1 MLHNKKD
8 TFEQLVLRT
17 SEYLGVKAE
26 IVEKDYFV
34 TLFLKRIAAVMPDIV
49 FKGGTSLSKCYHI
62 IKRFSEDIDLNLQ
75 SEIKPPERKRRQLKA
90 NIIQIINDLEFELT
104 NPDAVKSRRD
114 YNRYIIDYPS
124 SLSAAY
130 LKEQL
135 IVETAIYQRAYPTKV
150 MSADSLI
157 YQYLHE
163 NGYSDFI
170 KQYDLEPF
178 TLNVQTA
185 ERTMIDKMY
194 ALADYYLLNTTTE
207 HSRHI
212 YDIYKLSEIVTV
224 DDTLKELALSVA
236 EERRPHKMCLSVQ
249 NGKNVTEILREV
261 IDKKTYKEDYD
272 TITVPLLFEAVSY
285 NTAVSALENI
295 LQNGIFDNTMF
306 EFDNGN

>member
-150 MSADSLI
+150 MSSDSLI

-163 NGYSDFI
+163 NGYGDFI

-249 NGKNVTEILREV
+249 NGIRKSKRSAEINMQR
-261 IDKKTYKEDYD
+261 
-272 TITVPLLFEAVSY
+272 LL
-285 NTAVSALENI
+285 
-295 LQNGIFDNTMF
+295 
-306 EFDNGN
+306 

>member
-163 NGYSDFI
+163 NGYGDFI

-185 ERTMIDKMY
+185 ERTMIYKMY

-236 EERRPHKMCLSVQ
+236 EERRPYKMCLSVQ

-261 IDKKTYKEDYD
+261 IDKKIYKEDYD

-295 LQNGIFDNTMF
+295 LQNGIFDNV
-306 EFDNGN
+306 

>member
-75 SEIKPPERKRRQLKA
+75 SEIKPLERKRRQLKA

-163 NGYSDFI
+163 NGYGDFI

-249 NGKNVTEILREV
+249 NGKNVNEILREV

-295 LQNGIFDNTMF
+295 LQNGIFDKV
-306 EFDNGN
+306 

>member
-163 NGYSDFI
+163 NGYGDFI

-212 YDIYKLSEIVTV
+212 YDIYKLSEIVTL

-295 LQNGIFDNTMF
+295 LQNGIFDKV
-306 EFDNGN
+306 

>member
-163 NGYSDFI
+163 NGYGDFI

-224 DDTLKELALSVA
+224 DDTLKDLALSVA

-261 IDKKTYKEDYD
+261 IDKKTYKEDYE

-295 LQNGIFDNTMF
+295 LQNGIFDKV
-306 EFDNGN
+306 

>member
-1 MLHNKKD
+1 MLHNEKD

-75 SEIKPPERKRRQLKA
+75 SEIKPSVNKRKQLKT

-104 NPDAVKSRRD
+104 NADAIKSRRD

-124 SLSAAY
+124 SLSVVY

-135 IVETAIYQRAYPTKV
+135 IVETAIYQRAYPTKL
-150 MSADSLI
+150 MQADSLI

-163 NGYSDFI
+163 NGYDI
-170 KQYDLEPF
+170 YAEQYDLKPF
-178 TLNVQTA
+178 ELNVQTA
-185 ERTMIDKMY
+185 ERTLLDKLY

-212 YDIYKLSEIVTV
+212 YDIFKLSEIIKV
-224 DDTLKELALSVA
+224 DDTLKDLAKSVA
-236 EERRPHKMCLSVQ
+236 DERRSHKMCLSVQ
-249 NGKNVTEILREV
+249 SETNVTEVLHEV
-261 IDKKTYKEDYD
+261 INKKIYKADYEAI
-272 TITVPLLFEAVSY
+272 TIPLLFESISY
-285 NTAVSALENI
+285 DTAISALKAI
-295 LQNGIFDNTMF
+295 LQNGIFDKV
-306 EFDNGN
+306 

>member
-17 SEYLGVKAE
+17 SEYLGVKGE

-163 NGYSDFI
+163 NGYGDFI

-295 LQNGIFDNTMF
+295 LQNGIFDKV
-306 EFDNGN
+306 

>member
-1 MLHNKKD
+1 MLHNEKD
-8 TFEQLVLRT
+8 IFEQLILRT

-34 TLFLKRIAAVMPDIV
+34 TLFLKKIADVMPDIV

-75 SEIKPPERKRRQLKA
+75 SEIKPPVGKRKQLKA
-90 NIIQIINDLEFELT
+90 SIISIISDLEFELT
-104 NPDAVKSRRD
+104 NADAIKSRRD

-124 SLSAAY
+124 SLSAVY

-150 MSADSLI
+150 MKADSLI

-163 NGYSDFI
+163 NGYDNYAE
-170 KQYDLEPF
+170 QYGLQPF
-178 TLNVQTA
+178 ELNVQTA
-185 ERTMIDKMY
+185 ERTLIDKLY

-212 YDIYKLSEIVTV
+212 YDIYKLSEIVTIN
-224 DDTLKELALSVA
+224 DTLRSLAQSVA
-236 EERRPHKMCLSVQ
+236 DERRPHKMCLSVQ
-249 NGKNVTEILREV
+249 NGTDVNAVLREI
-261 IDKKTYKEDYD
+261 IDKKVYKDDYD
-272 TITVPLLFEAVSY
+272 TITVPLLFESVSY
-285 NTAVSALENI
+285 DMAVSALENI
-295 LQNGIFDNTMF
+295 LQSGIFD
-306 EFDNGN
+306 

>member
-75 SEIKPPERKRRQLKA
+75 SEIKPPERKRKQLKA

-104 NPDAVKSRRD
+104 NPDAVKSRPD

-163 NGYSDFI
+163 NGYGDFI

-249 NGKNVTEILREV
+249 NGKNVNEILREV

-295 LQNGIFDNTMF
+295 LQNGIFDKV
-306 EFDNGN
+306 

>member
-75 SEIKPPERKRRQLKA
+75 SEIKPPERKRKQLKA

-163 NGYSDFI
+163 NGYGDFI

-185 ERTMIDKMY
+185 ERTMIDIMY

-249 NGKNVTEILREV
+249 NGKNVNEILREV

-295 LQNGIFDNTMF
+295 LQNGIFDKV
-306 EFDNGN
+306 